1 MCGRAKASVGT
12 PCSDCDRPHP
22 VAVIDLTPPPPPTPA
37 QLRRDAQR
45 FHRVLIGVALFIVAL
60 AALWWAEHQFGLDL
74 RAFSIHPR
82 APEHLIGVL
91 TAPLLH
97 GSLEH
102 LLGNSFGLFVLGVLT
117 LYRYPQSA
125 RIAVPLIWLVAG
137 LGTWLIGRSSFHIGA
152 SGVTHG
158 LMFFVF
164 ASGLIRRDRTSI
176 AAALLAFAF
185 FGGML
190 VTILPR
196 EPGVSWEYHLSGAVG
211 GVLAAILLR
220 KRDPAAPRRKYSWE
234 IEEEL
239 EREAERLRAETEL
252 PSPDHISPIWEGPT
266 RPDDPRT
273 DPRRG
278 IVLVFPIRERGSDER
293 LH

>member
-1 MCGRAKASVGT
+1 M
-12 PCSDCDRPHP
+12 
-22 VAVIDLTPPPPPTPA
+22 TPPPPPTAA
-37 QLRRDAQR
+37 QLRRDSQR
-45 FHRVLIGVALFIVAL
+45 FQRVMVGVALFIVAL
-60 AALWWAEHQFGLDL
+60 AALWWGEHQFNLDL
-74 RAFSIHPR
+74 HAFAIRPR
-82 APEHLIGVL
+82 APEFLVGVL

-117 LYRYPQSA
+117 IYRYPQGS
-125 RIAVPLIWLVAG
+125 RIALPVIWLIAG
-137 LGTWLIGRSSFHIGA
+137 LGTWLIGRTSFHIGA
-152 SGVTHG
+152 SGITHG

-164 ASGLIRRDRTSI
+164 VSGLIRRDRASI

-196 EPGVSWEYHLSGAVG
+196 EPGVSWEYHLAGAVG
-211 GVLAAILLR
+211 GVIAAIALR
-220 KRDPAAPRRKYSWE
+220 KRDPAPARRKYSWE

-239 EREAERLRAETEL
+239 EREAARRAAEYEL
-252 PSPDHISPIWEGPT
+252 QVPNDVKPIRQGPNQT
-266 RPDDPRT
+266 ARSDD
-273 DPRRG
+273 DRRG
-278 IVLVFPIRERGSDER
+278 VVLNFPVRERGADDR

>member
-1 MCGRAKASVGT
+1 M
-12 PCSDCDRPHP
+12 
-22 VAVIDLTPPPPPTPA
+22 IDLTPPPPPTAA
-37 QLRRDAQR
+37 QLRRDGTR
-45 FHRVLIGVALFIVAL
+45 FQQVLIGVALFIVAL
-60 AALWWAEHQFGLDL
+60 AALWWAEHQFNLDL
-74 RAFSIHPR
+74 RAFAIRPR
-82 APEHLIGVL
+82 APEFLIGVL

-102 LLGNSFGLFVLGVLT
+102 LLGNSFGLFLLGTLT
-117 LYRYPQSA
+117 LYRYPQGA
-125 RIAVPLIWLVAG
+125 RVAVPVIWLIAG
-137 LGTWLIGRSSFHIGA
+137 LGTWLIGRTSFHIGA

-164 ASGLIRRDRTSI
+164 VSGLIRRDRTSI

-196 EPGVSWEYHLSGAVG
+196 EPGVSWEYHLAGAIG
-211 GVLAAILLR
+211 GVVAAVLLR
-220 KRDPAAPRRKYSWE
+220 KRDPAPARRKYSWE

-239 EREAERLRAETEL
+239 EREAAARRTEL
-252 PSPDHISPIWEGPT
+252 ELEAADEVPPLWEGP
-266 RPDDPRT
+266 RVVFDPQR

-278 IVLVFPIRERGSDER
+278 VVLVFPDRARPPDER
-293 LH
+293 PN

>member
-1 MCGRAKASVGT
+1 M
-12 PCSDCDRPHP
+12 
-22 VAVIDLTPPPPPTPA
+22 IDLTPPPPPTAA
-37 QLRRDAQR
+37 QLRADAQR
-45 FHRVLIGVALFIVAL
+45 LHRVLIGVALFIVGL
-60 AALWWAEHQFGLDL
+60 AALWWAEHQFSLDL

-82 APEHLIGVL
+82 SPEFLVGVL

-102 LLGNSFGLFVLGVLT
+102 LLGNSFGLFILGALT
-117 LYRYPQSA
+117 LYRYPQGS
-125 RIAVPLIWLVAG
+125 RIALPLIWLVAG

-164 ASGLIRRDRTSI
+164 VSGLIRRDRTSI
-176 AAALLAFAF
+176 AAAFMAFMF

-190 VTILPR
+190 LTVLPR

-211 GVLAAILLR
+211 GVLAAVLLR
-220 KRDPAAPRRKYSWE
+220 KRDPAPPRRKYSWE

-252 PSPDHISPIWEGPT
+252 PSPEQNTPIWDGPT
-266 RPDDPRT
+266 RPHDPRT
-273 DPRRG
+273 DRRRG
-278 IVLVFPIRERGSDER
+278 IVIVFPSRERGSDER

>member
-1 MCGRAKASVGT
+1 M
-12 PCSDCDRPHP
+12 
-22 VAVIDLTPPPPPTPA
+22 
-37 QLRRDAQR
+37 
-45 FHRVLIGVALFIVAL
+45 LIGVALFIVAL

-211 GVLAAILLR
+211 G
-220 KRDPAAPRRKYSWE
+220 
-234 IEEEL
+234 
-239 EREAERLRAETEL
+239 
-252 PSPDHISPIWEGPT
+252 G
-266 RPDDPRT
+266 
-273 DPRRG
+273 
-278 IVLVFPIRERGSDER
+278 
-293 LH
+293 

>member
-1 MCGRAKASVGT
+1 M
-12 PCSDCDRPHP
+12 
-22 VAVIDLTPPPPPTPA
+22 IDLTPPPPPTAA
-37 QLRRDAQR
+37 QLRADAQR
-45 FHRVLIGVALFIVAL
+45 FHRVLIGVALFVVGL
-60 AALWWAEHQFGLDL
+60 AALWWAEHRFNLDL
-74 RAFSIHPR
+74 RGFSIHPR
-82 APEHLIGVL
+82 DPEFLVGVL

-102 LLGNSFGLFVLGVLT
+102 LLGNSFGLFILGTLT

-125 RIAVPLIWLVAG
+125 RIAVPLLWLIAG

-164 ASGLIRRDRTSI
+164 VSGLIRRDRTSI

-196 EPGVSWEYHLSGAVG
+196 EPGVSWEYHLSGAIG
-211 GVLAAILLR
+211 GVLAAVLLR
-220 KRDPAAPRRKYSWE
+220 KRDPAPPRRKYSWE

-252 PSPDHISPIWEGPT
+252 PSPDHVTPIWDGPT
-266 RPDDPRT
+266 RPDDPRN

-278 IVLVFPIRERGSDER
+278 IVIVFPHRERGADER